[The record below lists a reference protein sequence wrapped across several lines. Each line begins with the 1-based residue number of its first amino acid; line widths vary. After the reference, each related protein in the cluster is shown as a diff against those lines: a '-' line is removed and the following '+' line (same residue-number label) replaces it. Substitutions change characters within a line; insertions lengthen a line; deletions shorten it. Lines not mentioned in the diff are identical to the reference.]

1 LWSFFAY
8 PNPEPEVI
16 GPLADTFQASGHNIK
31 AVMQKLLTTPQFYTD
46 QAYQSLIKSP
56 AEFVAGAA
64 RSLGLSTDAAGFPNY
79 MQQMGQEFFNPP
91 NVAGWPGGAT
101 WMSSSSFFARMNFLN
116 TIVYAKNGPDAS
128 AILGGY
134 TSRAAADAIDLA
146 ADRLLSVPLSDGSA
160 GVIEQFLSD
169 SNGSRGAVTD
179 KNVKSFIY
187 LMLASP
193 ENQLT

>member
-1 LWSFFAY
+1 
-8 PNPEPEVI
+8 
-16 GPLADTFQASGHNIK
+16 
-31 AVMQKLLTTPQFYTD
+31 MPQFYTD

-116 TIVYAKNGPDAS
+116 TIAYAKNGPDAS
-128 AILGGY
+128 AILGDY